1 MNGEAQF
8 QALYERHE
16 PDVLAYFLRR
26 LNRDDA
32 VEATAEPPAAK
43 PRARPGKRKR
53 SKRHDRTD
61 DTERAPR
68 SAEPQSGGARDLI
81 EQAAQAKRSGNKA
94 EAARLLERALALEPR
109 NVTALSRLS
118 DVAFDRGQYQ
128 DAADYAKK
136 AVGISPRNAGLHL
149 KLGDAYFKLR
159 NYSSAREHYEKAL
172 ALGNRAAER
181 RLERVDEK
189 GG

>member
-1 MNGEAQF
+1 
-8 QALYERHE
+8 
-16 PDVLAYFLRR
+16 
-26 LNRDDA
+26 
-32 VEATAEPPAAK
+32 
-43 PRARPGKRKR
+43 
-53 SKRHDRTD
+53 
-61 DTERAPR
+61 
-68 SAEPQSGGARDLI
+68 
-81 EQAAQAKRSGNKA
+81 
-94 EAARLLERALALEPR
+94 LALEPR

-128 DAADYAKK
+128 DAADYAEK

-159 NYSSAREHYEKAL
+159 NYSRAREHYERAL